1 MWFLKF
7 KTTNFMV
14 LIEGWWGHW
23 AKDLNRAEQIKQI
36 LNVPKTERLKNS
48 AIIYIE
54 NLLNDNELKTRH

>member
-14 LIEGWWGHW
+14 LIEGWWRPW
-23 AKDLNRAEQIKQI
+23 AKDFNRAEQINQI